1 MSARE
6 PSLTGLIELIA
17 DRGDATAVLVDDG
30 ERMRE
35 LSAGI
40 IGARAT
46 AIARGLVAHNVSPG
60 KRIGLFAPNG
70 PEWIIA
76 RLAIGAAGA
85 VCVPIDPLAAADE
98 VAMIV
103 RASSMTRLFVGG
115 EQAALLAGIDVAGL
129 GEIVVMEDGA
139 GATEAIDATG
149 GPGSLTLSALEKN
162 APAKAALPSLV
173 AGQPA
178 MMVFTSGTT
187 GTPKCFTLSYANIE
201 ANVRA
206 IAGTG
211 LIGGSDRLLVP
222 LPLHHVYPFVIGV
235 LVPLWTGAV
244 IVLPQ
249 APQGPAIVRALQKSE
264 ATIMIGVPRL
274 YQALVAGIE
283 AQARARG
290 SAAGRAFTALLALS
304 VAARRRLGLRL
315 GRMLFAAVHARF
327 GGSLRL
333 MVSAGAKLEATV
345 IWKIEG
351 LGWEL
356 LTGYGLAETASAFT
370 GNVPGSKRIG
380 SEGRPL
386 SDGAVRIAPRNID
399 APNAVASGS
408 SGGKGHGEIELKGPS
423 VFSGYL
429 DNPEANAQAFTADG
443 WFRTGDF
450 GSIDTDG
457 FVYVTGRVKEM
468 IVLGGGKNVFPED
481 LERVY
486 GETPYFAEVAVLE
499 RDGDLVGLIVPD
511 PDAVRSGGYASLD
524 DVVRVT
530 LASKA
535 QALASHQRLS
545 GYAISREPLPRTRL
559 GKYQRF
565 LLPEL
570 YERAQRGEARPA
582 APAEPGEEDRAL
594 LAEPAAAA
602 TWALLK
608 ERYAD
613 RRLSMDANPQLDL
626 GIDSL
631 EWLGLGMALEA
642 ATGRALEPEQLAAA
656 ETVRDLVRLV
666 AAAPQA
672 EDLEAGAERGS
683 LKPANQEE
691 IEASARRWLAPVG
704 ASTWLLGQCLD
715 LVNRALLRTVFRLQV
730 AGRDRLPARGPFL
743 IVANHVS
750 DLDPPVLAAA
760 LPRAILR
767 NVYWSGDRDR
777 LFASAFSRGF
787 CRAAHIF
794 PVDERN
800 AAATL
805 AMAEAVLD
813 GGHGLVWFPESW
825 RSPDGRLQPFRPGVG
840 ALLGRRPVP
849 VVPACIDGT
858 FAAMPRTRRLPRPH
872 PVSVRFGPVID
883 PGRLDVSADAE
894 PAAIAAALRDAVA
907 ALALRQ
913 D

>member
-1 MSARE
+1 MNARE
-6 PSLTGLIELIA
+6 PALTGLIELMA
-17 DRGDATAVLVDDG
+17 DRVEATAVLFDDG
-30 ERMRE
+30 ERMRG
-35 LSAGI
+35 LSTHI
-40 IGARAT
+40 IAARAA
-46 AIARGLVAHNVSPG
+46 AIARGLVARNVSPG
-60 KRIGLFAPNG
+60 ERIGLFAPNG

-85 VCVPIDPLAAADE
+85 VSVPIDPLAAADE

-103 RASSMTRLFVGG
+103 RASAMTRLFVGG
-115 EQAALLAGIDVAGL
+115 EQAALLVGIDVAGL
-129 GEIVVMEDGA
+129 GEIVTIGGDA
-139 GATEAIDATG
+139 DDRSRIDQAHG
-149 GPGSLTLSALEKN
+149 QSRLTLSALEES
-162 APAKAALPSLV
+162 APDDVTLPRLS
-173 AGQPA
+173 ADRPA

-187 GTPKCFTLSYANIE
+187 GPPKYFTLSYANIE

-206 IAGTG
+206 IAGIG
-211 LIGGSDRLLVP
+211 LIGGNDRLLVP
-222 LPLHHVYPFVIGV
+222 LPLHHVYPFVVGV

-264 ATIMIGVPRL
+264 ATMMIGVPRL

-290 SAAGRAFTALLALS
+290 KAASRAFAGLLALS

-386 SDGAVRIAPRNID
+386 SGGAVRIAPRNID
-399 APNAVASGS
+399 APYDAASGG

-429 DNPEANAQAFTADG
+429 DNPEANAQAFTVDS
-443 WFRTGDF
+443 WFRTGDL
-450 GSIDTDG
+450 GNIDTDG

-511 PDAVRSGGYASLD
+511 AEAVRSGGFASPD

-545 GYAISREPLPRTRL
+545 GYAISRQPLPRTRL

-570 YERAQRGEARPA
+570 YERARRGEARPA

-602 TWALLK
+602 TWAMLK

-613 RRLSMDANPQLDL
+613 RRLGMDANPQLDL

-642 ATGRALEPEQLAAA
+642 ATGRALEPKQLAAV

-666 AAAPQA
+666 AAAPRA
-672 EDLEAGAERGS
+672 EDLEAGAERGG
-683 LKPANQEE
+683 LKFANRDA
-691 IEASARRWLAPVG
+691 IEADTTRWLAPVG
-704 ASTWLLGQCLD
+704 GLTWLLGQCLD
-715 LVNRALLRTVFRLQV
+715 LFNRALMRTVFRLQV
-730 AGRDRLPARGPFL
+730 VGRDHLPARGPFL

-750 DLDPPVLAAA
+750 DLDPLALAAA
-760 LPRAILR
+760 LPRATVR
-767 NVYWSGDRDR
+767 DVYWSGDRDR
-777 LFASAFSRGF
+777 LFSGAFSRGF
-787 CRAAHIF
+787 CRAAQIF
-794 PVDERN
+794 PVDERD

-813 GGHGLVWFPESW
+813 RGHGLVWYPESW
-825 RSPDGRLQPFRPGVG
+825 RSPDGRLQAFRPGVG

-858 FAAMPRTRRLPRPH
+858 FAAMPRTRRLPRPR
-872 PVSVRFGPVID
+872 PVRVRFGPVID
-883 PGRLDVSADAE
+883 PGRLNASAETE
-894 PAAIAAALRDAVA
+894 PAAIAATLRDAVA
-907 ALALRQ
+907 ALAPRQ